1 MIKTGIDILAARP
14 PSSQR
19 IGLVTNEAAYSSN
32 GSRSRVHLLDA
43 GFRVV
48 KLFSPEHGL
57 PASGVDGARQED
69 TIDTVTGLPVIS
81 LYGDRLAPAAQDLT
95 DIDLVVFDVPDVGC
109 RFYTYLWTLTYVMEA
124 CAASGKGLMVLD
136 RPNPIGADL
145 SMAEGPLLD
154 EKHCSSF
161 IGRWPMPLR
170 HSCTLGELARYFAAT
185 RVPGLQ
191 LEVIPVENWD
201 RRLGAQAAG
210 WHFRS
215 TSPAIRDE
223 ETALLYPGTGLLEG
237 ISVSEGRGTDKPFRQ
252 FGAPWIQAAVLRD
265 AFKLLSLPGIEAGI
279 ARFTPA
285 EGPYRNE
292 YCEGL
297 ALSVVDK
304 AVFRPVFTGIALIQL
319 LLLAYPA
326 QVKERL
332 YPTVANPSGALH
344 LDKLLGIPNAFNHLQ
359 SGRPVDTQVA
369 GNWETEI
376 RKHLLY

>member
-1 MIKTGIDILAARP
+1 MIKTGIDILAARS

-19 IGLVTNEAAYSSN
+19 IGLVTNEAAQSSS
-32 GSRSRVHLLDA
+32 GIRSRVHLLDA
-43 GFRVV
+43 GFKVV
-48 KLFSPEHGL
+48 TLFSPEHGL
-57 PASGVDGARQED
+57 PATGIDGAWQQD
-69 TIDTVTGLPVIS
+69 TTDTVTGLPVIS

-95 DIDLVVFDVPDVGC
+95 GIDLVVFDVPDVGC

-124 CAASGKGLMVLD
+124 CAASGKGLLVLD

-161 IGRWPMPLR
+161 IGRWPVPVR

-185 RVPGLQ
+185 RLPDLQ
-191 LEVIPVENWD
+191 LEVVPVENWD
-201 RRLGAQAAG
+201 RRQGAQAAG

-215 TSPAIRDE
+215 TSPAIHNE

-237 ISVSEGRGTDKPFRQ
+237 ITVSEGRGTDKPFRQ
-252 FGAPWIQAAVLRD
+252 FGAPWIQAGVLRD
-265 AFKLLSLPGIEAGI
+265 AFKLLSLPGIEAAAVG
-279 ARFTPA
+279 FTPT
-285 EGPYRNE
+285 EGFYCNKH
-292 YCEGL
+292 CEGL
-297 ALSVVDK
+297 VLSVVDK
-304 AVFRPVFTGIALIQL
+304 AVFRPVLTGIALLQL
-319 LLLAYPA
+319 LLRTYPA

-359 SGRPVDTQVA
+359 SGLPVDTQIA
-369 GNWETEI
+369 GSWEKEI
-376 RKHLLY
+376 TKHLLY